1 MLVLILHMSKFFE
14 RIIFSYI
21 SKYIE
26 PFLSN
31 VITEFCQNHNTQHF
45 LLKILKR
52 GKEALD
58 KSNFVDAVFMDL
70 S

>member
-1 MLVLILHMSKFFE
+1 MSKFFE
-14 RIIFSYI
+14 GIIFSYI
-21 SKYIE
+21 NEYIE

-31 VITEFCQNHNTQHF
+31 LITEFCKNHNTQHC

-58 KSNFVDAVFMDL
+58 RSDFVDAIFMDL